1 MKRTLGRL
9 TWCPLF
15 SWRSLWLIVF
25 VALSPAAAG
34 AQSLRGR
41 MLAAE
46 DARVADEAAIA
57 PLVEGLRS
65 GDPAL
70 VQQAVRG
77 LGRFERPE
85 FVPRVLPLLASQR
98 PEVRREAANALGQL
112 LVRAR
117 REDPERPELTTA
129 TLALLARL
137 RVEPDAATRGVIA
150 ETVGRLPHRT
160 AATVGEVEA
169 SLQALIANPDTQ
181 PPAALRG
188 AMRALDWLVRGNQ
201 KMKPLDAATKERV
214 RAVAVLTAA
223 PSDVERAGVRRD
235 AWFVVLAAASADLPL
250 IARGLDDSDA
260 QVRRLAITAIGA
272 TQAPEAQKRP
282 LLERALADPSFNVRY
297 DAVRA
302 YGRTLQP
309 GDCAPLLRATD
320 DRNTQVSLAAID
332 ALGAGCVG
340 GPSPVAQLTA
350 IVDQLPG
357 VAGAWHRP
365 AHAFVSLARAG
376 RDAASARLAL
386 FAGHP
391 TWQVRM
397 YAARGAAALAN
408 AVRLEQLARD
418 ANDNVREAAVA
429 GLKQVRGHDADRV
442 FIDALARPDYQ
453 LILTAAQAL
462 EGSPL
467 REEVTEAS
475 LTAFV
480 RLTAEQRDTS
490 RDSRLALLARI
501 RELGSPANAARL
513 QPCLRD
519 ADPAVAEFCA
529 VTLRGWTGA
538 AAEAAPSR
546 RVPRA
551 PAEPLPTQARLT
563 LSGGRV
569 MDLTLFPEVAP
580 FTVERFAT
588 LARRGYYNGLTFHR
602 VVTNFVLQGGSPGA
616 NEYSGDG
623 PFMRDELGLLS
634 NRRGTVGTSTRGRDT
649 GDAQIF
655 VNLLDNPRL
664 DHDFTV
670 FAEIGRGLDVMDAIL
685 EGDVIARVDILR

>member
-1 MKRTLGRL
+1 MNH
-9 TWCPLF
+9 
-15 SWRSLWLIVF
+15 SSLCALWFVVF
-25 VALSPAAAG
+25 MFVVVADAG

-46 DARVADEAAIA
+46 DARAADETSIA
-57 PLVEGLRS
+57 PLLEGLRS
-65 GDPAL
+65 ADPVL
-70 VQQAVRG
+70 VQQGVRA

-85 FVPRVLPLLASQR
+85 FVPRLLPPLASPR
-98 PEVRREAANALGQL
+98 AEIRMAAANALGQSL
-112 LVRAR
+112 ARAR
-117 REDPERPELTTA
+117 REERERPELMMVTA
-129 TLALLARL
+129 ALLARL
-137 RVEPDAATRGVIA
+137 RVETDAAARGVVA
-150 ETVGRLPHRT
+150 ETLGRLPHRT
-160 AATVGEVEA
+160 AAAVGEVET
-169 SLQALIANPDTQ
+169 SIQALLANPDTQ
-181 PPAALRG
+181 PAAVLRG
-188 AMRALDWLVRGNQ
+188 AMRGLDWLVRGNQ
-201 KMKPLDAATKERV
+201 KGKPLDAVTKERV
-214 RAVAVLTAA
+214 RAVAVLRAA

-235 AWFVVLAAASADLPL
+235 AWFVVLAAAIADVPL
-250 IARGLDDSDA
+250 IARGLDDTDA

-272 TQAPEAQKRP
+272 IQAPDAQKRP
-282 LLERALADPSFNVRY
+282 LLERALGDPSFNVRY

-309 GDCAPLLRATD
+309 GDCTPLLRAAD
-320 DRNTQVSLAAID
+320 DRHAQVSLAAID
-332 ALGAGCVG
+332 ALGAGCPA
-340 GPSPVAQLTA
+340 GPSPGAQLTA
-350 IVDQLPG
+350 IADQLPG
-357 VAGAWHRP
+357 MAGAWHRP
-365 AHAFVSLARAG
+365 AHAFVSLARVG
-376 RDAASARLAL
+376 RDAASARLAV

-397 YAARGAAALAN
+397 YAARGASALADV
-408 AVRLEQLARD
+408 ARLEQLARD
-418 ANDNVREAAVA
+418 VNDNVREAAIA
-429 GLKQVRGHDADRV
+429 GLRQVRGHDADRL

-467 REEVTEAS
+467 REEVTTAA
-475 LTAFV
+475 LTAFA

-501 RELGSPANAARL
+501 RELGSPVNAPRF

-519 ADPAVAEFCA
+519 ADPAVADFCA
-529 VTLRGWTGA
+529 ETLRGWTGGA
-538 AAEAAPSR
+538 AVAASPR
-546 RVPRA
+546 RVPRV

-563 LSGGRV
+563 LRGGRT
-569 MDLTLFPEVAP
+569 MDLTLLAEVAP

-623 PFMRDELGLLS
+623 PFMRDELGLRS

-670 FAEIGRGLDVMDAIL
+670 FAEISRGLDVMDAIL
-685 EGDVIARVDILR
+685 EGDVIERVDILR

>member
-1 MKRTLGRL
+1 M
-9 TWCPLF
+9 
-15 SWRSLWLIVF
+15 SF
-25 VALSPAAAG
+25 VALLASDAS
-34 AQSLRGR
+34 AQTLRGR

-46 DARVADEAAIA
+46 DARAAEESAIA

-65 GDPAL
+65 ADPTL
-70 VQQAVRG
+70 VQQAVRA
-77 LGRFERPE
+77 LGRFERLE

-117 REDPERPELTTA
+117 REDPERPELMTV

-137 RVEPDAATRGVIA
+137 RVEPDPATRGVIA

-160 AATVGEVEA
+160 AAAVGEVEG
-169 SLQALIANPDTQ
+169 SLQAMIANPETQ
-181 PPAALRG
+181 PTAVLRGALRG
-188 AMRALDWLVRGNQ
+188 LDWLVRGNQ
-201 KMKPLDAATKERV
+201 KLKPLDAATNERV
-214 RAVAVLTAA
+214 RAVAMLTAA
-223 PSDVERAGVRRD
+223 PSDADRAGARRD
-235 AWFVVLAAASADLPL
+235 AWFVVLAAASADLAL
-250 IARGLDDSDA
+250 IARGLDDTDA
-260 QVRRLAITAIGA
+260 QVRRLAITAVGA
-272 TQAPEAQKRP
+272 TEAPDAQKRP
-282 LLERALADPSFNVRY
+282 LLDRALGDPSFNVRY

-302 YGRTLQP
+302 YARTLQP
-309 GDCAPLLRATD
+309 VDCVPLLRAAD
-320 DRNTQVSLAAID
+320 DRDPQVSLAAID
-332 ALGAGCVG
+332 MLGAGCAG

-350 IVDQLPG
+350 IADRLPG

-365 AHAFVSLARAG
+365 AHAFVSLARVG
-376 RDAASARLAL
+376 RDAASARLAV

-391 TWQVRM
+391 VWQVRM
-397 YAARGAAALAN
+397 YAARGAAALGDGA
-408 AVRLEQLARD
+408 RLEQLARD
-418 ANDNVREAAVA
+418 ANDNVREAAIA
-429 GLKQVRGHDADRV
+429 GLRQVRGRDADRV

-467 REEVTEAS
+467 RDEVTAAA
-475 LTAFV
+475 LTAFA
-480 RLTAEQRDTS
+480 RLMAEQRDTS

-501 RELGSPANAARL
+501 RELGSPATAPRL
-513 QPCLRD
+513 QSCLRD
-519 ADPAVAEFCA
+519 ADPAVADFCA
-529 VTLRGWTGA
+529 ETLRGWTGA
-538 AAEAAPSR
+538 AAVAASPR

-569 MDLTLFPEVAP
+569 MDLTLFPDVAP

-588 LARRGYYNGLTFHR
+588 LARRGYYDGLTFHR

-623 PFMRDELGLLS
+623 SFMRDELGLLS
-634 NRRGTVGTSTRGRDT
+634 NRRGTIGTSTRGRDT

-670 FAEIGRGLDVMDAIL
+670 FAEIRRGLDVMDAIL
-685 EGDVIARVDILR
+685 EGDVIERVDVLR